1 MFDINEVRRL
11 FPHTKKKIYFNCA
24 STGPLPQP
32 AYDLQ
37 DRYYRIA
44 KMAAIGDQSEV
55 FAALE
60 NIRRNG
66 AKIFGAKK
74 SEVGFGFNTTFG
86 INLAAFSLPLKRGD
100 EVLISDVEFPA
111 NVYPWLAL
119 RGRGI
124 KVKFIK
130 SSNGFTDV
138 DDIEKAITKKTRV
151 ISLSFVQFF
160 NGFKID
166 AATIGDICRKRKIYF
181 VLDCIQSA
189 GCEPMNLRKWNVAI
203 ASAGAQK
210 WLLSSQGT
218 GLFYVSENVRE
229 RLRTPWQSWLSVDW
243 KCRWD
248 DLRKY
253 DLTPPNAASRY
264 ELGTYPGSLVMGF
277 DWALGF
283 IAGLGIPSVQKH
295 NHALLDSLI
304 DYVENEPLYRITSS
318 LGKKHRSSIVSFT
331 ADGAD
336 IRKIHA
342 ALYKRNIITSL
353 REGSIRVSAHLY
365 NNQVE
370 MNRMIAALKAASKE
384 AGAGRL

>member
-1 MFDINEVRRL
+1 MFDINKVRRY
-11 FPHTKKKIYFNCA
+11 FPHTKDKIYFNCA
-24 STGPLPQP
+24 STGPLPEP
-32 AYDLQ
+32 AYALQ
-37 DRYYRIA
+37 DTYYRRA
-44 KMAAIGDQSEV
+44 AMADIGDQSEV
-55 FAALE
+55 FSALD

-86 INLAAFSLPLKRGD
+86 INLAAASLPLKRGD

-119 RGRGI
+119 RERGI
-124 KVKFIK
+124 RVKFIK
-130 SSNGFTDV
+130 SSGGFTTV
-138 DDIEKAITKKTRV
+138 DDVQKAISKKTRA

-160 NGFKID
+160 NGYKID
-166 AATIGDICRKRKIYF
+166 AAAIGDICRKHNIFF
-181 VLDCIQSA
+181 VLDCIQGA
-189 GCEPMNLRKWNVAI
+189 GCEPMNMHKWNVAI

-218 GLFYVSENVRE
+218 GLFYAADNVRE

-253 DLTPPNAASRY
+253 DLEPPHAASRY

-283 IAGLGIPSVQKH
+283 IAGLGIPAVQKH
-295 NHALLDSLI
+295 NHALLDSLV
-304 DYVENEPLYRITSS
+304 DYVESEPLYRVTSS
-318 LGKKHRSSIVSFT
+318 LDKKHRSSILSFT
-331 ADGAD
+331 SDGAD

-342 ALYKRNIITSL
+342 VLHRRKIITSL

-365 NNQVE
+365 NNQAE

-384 AGAGRL
+384 AGASRL

>member
-1 MFDINEVRRL
+1 MIDINEVRRY

-24 STGPLPQP
+24 STGPLPEP
-32 AYDLQ
+32 AYALQ
-37 DRYYRIA
+37 DKYYRKA
-44 KMAAIGDQSEV
+44 EMADVGDQSEV
-55 FAALE
+55 FSALD

-86 INLAAFSLPLKRGD
+86 INLAASSLPLKRGD

-119 RGRGI
+119 RERGI
-124 KVKFIK
+124 KVKFIQTAG
-130 SSNGFTDV
+130 GFVSV
-138 DDIEKAITKKTRV
+138 DDIQKAMTKKTRV
-151 ISLSFVQFF
+151 LSLSFVQFF

-166 AATIGDICRKRKIYF
+166 AASIGDLCRKRHIYF
-181 VLDCIQSA
+181 VLDCIQGA

-218 GLFYVSENVRE
+218 GLFFVSENVRE
-229 RLRTPWQSWLSVDW
+229 RLRTPWRSWLSVDW

-253 DLTPPNAASRY
+253 DLQPPRAASRY

-283 IAGLGIPSVQKH
+283 IAGLGIATIQKH
-295 NHALLDSLI
+295 NHALLNSLI
-304 DYVENEPLYRITSS
+304 AYIDNQSLYRITSS
-318 LGKKHRSSIVSFT
+318 QDKRHRSSILSFT
-331 ADGAD
+331 SDGAD

-342 ALYKRNIITSL
+342 SLHERNIITSL

-365 NNQVE
+365 NNQAD
-370 MNRMIAALKAASKE
+370 MDRMIAALEKASKE